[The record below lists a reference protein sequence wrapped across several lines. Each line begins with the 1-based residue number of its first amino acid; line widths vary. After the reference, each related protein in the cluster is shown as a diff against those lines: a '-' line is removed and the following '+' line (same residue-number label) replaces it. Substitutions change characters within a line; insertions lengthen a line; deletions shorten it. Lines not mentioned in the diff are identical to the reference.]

1 MEGILQQLSEYA
13 ASEVYPFHMPG
24 HKRNMPEEIS
34 RLAGAAKL
42 DITEIEGFDDLHAP
56 KGILLEA
63 QERAAAV
70 FGADETFFLVNGS
83 TAGILTAVSAA
94 APKGSRVIVARNC
107 HKSVYHAC
115 FLRELHPVFLYPRT
129 VREYGIADAI
139 RPEQVEEALKDV
151 PDIAAVI
158 ITSPTYDGVVSDI
171 EKIADIVHRTGI
183 PLIVDAAHGAHFGF
197 SPLFPESPVR
207 QGADLVVQS
216 LHKTLPALT
225 QTALLHVSGPLADRE
240 GVREFERIYQTSSP
254 SYLLTGSID
263 ACVRLLEKGE
273 CWDGFGDK
281 LRLFYEKT
289 AELKHIRVMNRDI
302 MEKGCMK
309 AFDAGKLLISVINTK
324 ITGNTLYKELLN
336 RYYLQLEMASDTYV
350 TAIVTPWDREEGLLR
365 LAEALLEIDRETEI
379 ESDGREGQCLPG
391 EEALTG
397 KPYPELK
404 TALPLHRALT
414 APKEFCPLRKAA
426 GQTAGTYVNLYPP
439 GIPLVIPGEVITEEV
454 IKLIEMYVRQRLN
467 VQGVENAGD
476 SKGLT
481 GDLQI
486 SILK

>member
-1 MEGILQQLSEYA
+1 M
-13 ASEVYPFHMPG
+13 
-24 HKRNMPEEIS
+24 
-34 RLAGAAKL
+34 
-42 DITEIEGFDDLHAP
+42 
-56 KGILLEA
+56 KG
-63 QERAAAV
+63 
-70 FGADETFFLVNGS
+70 
-83 TAGILTAVSAA
+83 
-94 APKGSRVIVARNC
+94 
-107 HKSVYHAC
+107 Y
-115 FLRELHPVFLYPRT
+115 
-129 VREYGIADAI
+129 I
-139 RPEQVEEALKDV
+139 R
-151 PDIAAVI
+151 
-158 ITSPTYDGVVSDI
+158 
-171 EKIADIVHRTGI
+171 
-183 PLIVDAAHGAHFGF
+183 
-197 SPLFPESPVR
+197 
-207 QGADLVVQS
+207 
-216 LHKTLPALT
+216 
-225 QTALLHVSGPLADRE
+225 
-240 GVREFERIYQTSSP
+240 
-254 SYLLTGSID
+254 
-263 ACVRLLEKGE
+263 KGE

-289 AELKHIRVMNRDI
+289 AGLKHIRVMNRDI

-336 RYYLQLEMASDTYV
+336 RYYLQLEMAYDTYV

-365 LAEALLEIDRETEI
+365 LAEAL
-379 ESDGREGQCLPG
+379 
-391 EEALTG
+391 
-397 KPYPELK
+397 PYPELK

-426 GQTAGTYVNLYPP
+426 GKTAGTYVNLYPP

>member
-34 RLAGAAKL
+34 RLAGAAKM

-115 FLRELHPVFLYPRT
+115 FLRELHPVFLYPQT

-158 ITSPTYDGVVSDI
+158 VTSPTYDGVVSDI
-171 EKIADIVHRTGI
+171 EKIADIVHRAGI

-197 SPLFPESPVR
+197 SPLFPEARFVW
-207 QGADLVVQS
+207 
-216 LHKTLPALT
+216 
-225 QTALLHVSGPLADRE
+225 
-240 GVREFERIYQTSSP
+240 ERIWW
-254 SYLLTGSID
+254 
-263 ACVRLLEKGE
+263 CR
-273 CWDGFGDK
+273 
-281 LRLFYEKT
+281 
-289 AELKHIRVMNRDI
+289 
-302 MEKGCMK
+302 
-309 AFDAGKLLISVINTK
+309 AF
-324 ITGNTLYKELLN
+324 
-336 RYYLQLEMASDTYV
+336 
-350 TAIVTPWDREEGLLR
+350 
-365 LAEALLEIDRETEI
+365 
-379 ESDGREGQCLPG
+379 
-391 EEALTG
+391 
-397 KPYPELK
+397 
-404 TALPLHRALT
+404 
-414 APKEFCPLRKAA
+414 
-426 GQTAGTYVNLYPP
+426 
-439 GIPLVIPGEVITEEV
+439 
-454 IKLIEMYVRQRLN
+454 IKRCRR
-467 VQGVENAGD
+467 
-476 SKGLT
+476 
-481 GDLQI
+481 
-486 SILK
+486 

>member
-1 MEGILQQLSEYA
+1 M
-13 ASEVYPFHMPG
+13 
-24 HKRNMPEEIS
+24 
-34 RLAGAAKL
+34 
-42 DITEIEGFDDLHAP
+42 
-56 KGILLEA
+56 
-63 QERAAAV
+63 
-70 FGADETFFLVNGS
+70 
-83 TAGILTAVSAA
+83 
-94 APKGSRVIVARNC
+94 
-107 HKSVYHAC
+107 
-115 FLRELHPVFLYPRT
+115 
-129 VREYGIADAI
+129 
-139 RPEQVEEALKDV
+139 
-151 PDIAAVI
+151 
-158 ITSPTYDGVVSDI
+158 
-171 EKIADIVHRTGI
+171 
-183 PLIVDAAHGAHFGF
+183 
-197 SPLFPESPVR
+197 
-207 QGADLVVQS
+207 VVQS

-225 QTALLHVSGPLADRE
+225 QTALLHVSGPLVDRE
-240 GVREFERIYQTSSP
+240 GVRDFERIYQTSSP

-289 AELKHIRVMNRDI
+289 AGLKHIRVMNRDI

-350 TAIVTPWDREEGLLR
+350 IAIVTPWDREEGLLR

-426 GQTAGTYVNLYPP
+426 GKTAGTYVNLYPP